1 MTIKKYTYIYAL
13 PYIYGLPCW
22 ATVKNPLFNAG
33 DRSLILGQRI
43 MIPQA
48 HDGPMPSH
56 HN

>member
-1 MTIKKYTYIYAL
+1 MDFPIYKQGS
-13 PYIYGLPCW
+13 PYYGLPRW